1 MRDDLAPGRP
11 FPDLALPEHTGKEL
25 TLSGIAAGQP
35 LVLAFVRGWWCPKEQ
50 IRVQTL
56 VAMQDEIT
64 REYGAIAAVTVD
76 EPYVNGA
83 FRAGIGA
90 SFPWLSD
97 ADRAVAEELDIL
109 ELTDEKH
116 RPFLPLTFVC
126 DSKLTI
132 RRIWN
137 GFWFWGNPTPEEL
150 RQTLRE
156 ITRDEQPSYDPVSLW
171 ANEGAGAPDA
181 GIEAPAVWVREN
193 SQGHEL
199 QRGTWSEDE
208 LPELGA
214 RVSRSPVDGR
224 WWQVVDIRRVGDRTA
239 IHLRKEGE
247 PDSDPH
253 LVRHRMTVPRRG
265 QG

>member
-64 REYGAIAAVTVD
+64 RE
-76 EPYVNGA
+76 
-83 FRAGIGA
+83 
-90 SFPWLSD
+90 
-97 ADRAVAEELDIL
+97 
-109 ELTDEKH
+109 
-116 RPFLPLTFVC
+116 
-126 DSKLTI
+126 
-132 RRIWN
+132 
-137 GFWFWGNPTPEEL
+137 
-150 RQTLRE
+150 
-156 ITRDEQPSYDPVSLW
+156 EQPSYDPVSLW

-224 WWQVVDIRRVGDRTA
+224 WWQVVDIRRAGDRVA
-239 IHLRKEGE
+239 VHLRKEGE
-247 PDSDPH
+247 PGGDPH

-265 QG
+265 RG